1 MRRVYDNL
9 LDAIG
14 DTPAVKLNRVAAAMP
29 GTLYAKVEGTNPAS
43 SGAERAAVRMVES
56 LEAGGRLKPGG
67 TLVEASSANV
77 SAGLAMIAAVRG
89 YKAVFVVEDKTAEE
103 RRAVL
108 RAYGARV
115 VVAPSDL
122 DGDDPQ
128 STVSVARRIVEE
140 TPGAVVVDTAN
151 DPENARGHYLS
162 TGPELWAQFDGKV
175 DVVVVGL
182 GTGGTISG
190 VGRFLKEKNPKVK
203 VIGVD
208 PVGSLYFDYFH
219 TGQLTKPY
227 AYKVEG
233 IGADALPATMDF
245 SWVDDVVRVNDKESF
260 LTTRRL
266 LREEGILTSSAGG
279 AAVAGAVKWMR
290 QNAAAGVRAVVLLPD
305 GGTRALATVFND
317 NWMRENGFLEPEIG
331 LGQVRDL
338 VDNKGAVREL
348 VAAAPGQR
356 VAEVI
361 GLMKLHGVSQVP
373 VLDDGKVVG
382 VLHESRLLER
392 ALDTAGSK
400 RGSGDVRELCEA
412 NFCTVD
418 ADTDVGVLTELFK
431 RAKVAFLID
440 EKGRPIDII
449 TRIDLI
455 DYISNVTSAGRA

>member
-1 MRRVYDNL
+1 MRRVVDHL
-9 LDAIG
+9 LLAVG
-14 DTPAVKLNRVAAAMP
+14 DTPAVRLNRVVAGMA
-29 GTLYAKVEGTNPAS
+29 GTLHAKLEGLNPAAS
-43 SGAERAAVRMVES
+43 SAERAALRIVEA
-56 LEAGGRLKPGG
+56 LEAAGVLKPGG
-67 TLVEASSANV
+67 TLVETGSCSAGP
-77 SAGLAMIAAVRG
+77 GLAMIAAVRG
-89 YKAVFVVEDKTAEE
+89 YKAVFVVEDDLAEE

-115 VVAPSDL
+115 VSAPAGL
-122 DGDDPQ
+122 DADDPQ
-128 STVSVARRIVEE
+128 GARAVGRRLVAE
-140 TPGAVVVDTAN
+140 TPGAVLVDTAT
-151 DPENARGHYLS
+151 DPQNALGHYHG
-162 TGPELWAQFDGKV
+162 TGPELWAQFEGKL

-203 VIGVD
+203 IIGVD

-266 LREEGILTSSAGG
+266 AREEGILTSSAGG
-279 AAVAGAVKWMR
+279 AAVAGAMKWMR
-290 QNAAAGVRAVVLLPD
+290 QNATAQTRAVVLLPD
-305 GGTRALATVFND
+305 GGARALGTVFND

-331 LGQVRDL
+331 LGQVSDL
-338 VDNKGAVREL
+338 VENKGGGREL
-348 VAAAPGQR
+348 VAATPEHK

-373 VLDDGKVVG
+373 VLEEGKVIG

-400 RGSGDVRELCEA
+400 RGSGDVRALCEA
-412 NFCTVD
+412 NFCTVE

-440 EKGRPIDII
+440 DKGHPVDII

-455 DYISNVTSAGRA
+455 DYISNVTNAGR